1 LPKEIEDKISY
12 LGISCLYDKIEAIF
26 MRMRETENLHQDQ
39 AETVRKLEEQSK
51 VQEKQIL
58 ELQN

>member
-1 LPKEIEDKISY
+1 
-12 LGISCLYDKIEAIF
+12 

>member
-1 LPKEIEDKISY
+1 
-12 LGISCLYDKIEAIF
+12 

-39 AETVRKLEEQSK
+39 ADRVRKLEEQSK

>member
-1 LPKEIEDKISY
+1 
-12 LGISCLYDKIEAIF
+12 

-39 AETVRKLEEQSK
+39 AWTVRKLEEQSK